1 MLQYRWVAA
10 AKPDFQQWASES
22 KLKEAT
28 VKALTDE
35 DLNNLSALQLA
46 DVGLLRTLSLTI
58 GQRTVLEKAVNSL
71 GGLEKDVALHKVW
84 KISG

>member
-1 MLQYRWVAA
+1 MLQCCCVSD
-10 AKPDFQQWASES
+10 AKPDFQQWAAES

-35 DLNNLSALQLA
+35 DLNQLSTLQLV

-71 GGLEKDVALHKVW
+71 GGLEQNVTKH
-84 KISG
+84 